1 MQFELLIRS
10 GPCYDSY
17 NRSVYPAT
25 SSLPLS
31 LSLFS
36 SRRSS
41 LNRTLMPS
49 IRAQYRVEAGGNFEK
64 HENGMVSDTG
74 SFEAYRR
81 W

>member
-25 SSLPLS
+25 SSLS
-31 LSLFS
+31 LSLFFPLVKQNS
-36 SRRSS
+36 DAFYTRTISR
-41 LNRTLMPS
+41 
-49 IRAQYRVEAGGNFEK
+49 GGNFEK